1 MLEEQGEADLGH
13 IDLTLV
19 PGNWY
24 PASTHRLWK
33 HPPAKKSLGHRDLL
47 SVISDPAS
55 AIRGPTGV
63 VLGGTLK

>member
-13 IDLTLV
+13 IDLALV
-19 PGNWY
+19 PGNWD

-33 HPPAKKSLGHRDLL
+33 HPPAKKSLGPRDLL
-47 SVISDPAS
+47 SVISDPDS
-55 AIRGPTGV
+55 AIRGPTGA